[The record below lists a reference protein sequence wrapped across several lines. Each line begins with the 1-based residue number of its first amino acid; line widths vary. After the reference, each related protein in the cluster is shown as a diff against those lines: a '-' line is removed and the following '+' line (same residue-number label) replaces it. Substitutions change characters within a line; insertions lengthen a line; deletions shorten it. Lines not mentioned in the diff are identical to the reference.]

1 MQLFRPLAVLAL
13 VSTLVCS
20 ISAQSRVAV
29 LEFKN
34 NGSASLA
41 HLSGAIPDM
50 LTTNF
55 AASSDVSVVERSQIQ
70 KLLGEMALGQSGIID
85 PATAAQVGKMAGAN
99 MVVIGSYVDL
109 GKKLRIDA
117 KVVNVESGSI
127 VPGATKSA
135 TATTLEDIDV
145 AVDGLARDLL
155 GKLTGD
161 VSIQGDPNK
170 KGRFELTTTDFG
182 LYNVVI
188 DGTPLQ
194 FAEGTAKAVLD
205 VDNGKHLVQV
215 VKGAFKPEVI
225 WEGSIQVPGGYVVR
239 ARYAGG
245 KIAVYETSPMAAA
258 VKKGPEPVKTVN
270 NSAGK
275 TVTTTTVHTAVPDH
289 TMEGVNINVD
299 MNGMGMGMG
308 VGISTN
314 AVGMNTSSSGS
325 YSTTTTSSSSSS
337 SSAAEPAQTA
347 TQKAVLD
354 GPGLAKLM
362 GAITKESFE
371 DTKVSILKSAL
382 KNKQLAAAQ
391 LTELL
396 GLYSFEDNK
405 IAIAKYCYPRLT
417 DADEFYTVM
426 EAFGF
431 DASKDELNSWV
442 GNQ

>member
-1 MQLFRPLAVLAL
+1 MHLCRPLAVLGL
-13 VSTLVCS
+13 VSTLVFS

-55 AASSDVSVVERSQIQ
+55 AGSSEISVVERSQIQ

-161 VSIQGDPNK
+161 VSIQGDPDR

-182 LYNVVI
+182 AYNVVV
-188 DGTPLQ
+188 DGMPLQ
-194 FAEGTAKAVLD
+194 FAEGTAKAVLE
-205 VDNGKHLVQV
+205 VENGKHLVQV
-215 VKGAFKPEVI
+215 VKGMFKPETI

-245 KIAVYETSPMAAA
+245 KIAVYETAPMAAPA
-258 VKKGPEPVKTVN
+258 KKSAEPAK
-270 NSAGK
+270 SA
-275 TVTTTTVHTAVPDH
+275 TTTTTVNAVVPDH
-289 TMEGVNINVD
+289 AMQGMNIDVN
-299 MNGMGMGMG
+299 MNGMNMGVG
-308 VGISTN
+308 VGISTS
-314 AVGMNTSSSGS
+314 AVGMNEARVSTSSTR
-325 YSTTTTSSSSSS
+325 TTTATSSNTG
-337 SSAAEPAQTA
+337 SATAEPAA
-347 TQKAVLD
+347 TSAAAKAVLD
-354 GPGLAKLM
+354 AAGLAKLKA
-362 GAITKESFE
+362 AIGKESFE
-371 DTKVSILKSAL
+371 DTKVTLLKSAL
-382 KNKQLAAAQ
+382 KNKQLSAEQ
-391 LTELL
+391 LLELL
-396 GLYSFEDNK
+396 SLYSFEENK
-405 IAIAKYCYPRLT
+405 IDIAKYCYKKLN

-426 EAFGF
+426 EAFSF
-431 DASKDELNSWV
+431 DASKEELNSWV
-442 GNQ
+442 ETQ